1 MWRNVGKIWRNF
13 RKIWEILVNFDR
25 FCHNLRA
32 FMWRK
37 IEPKS
42 TFLEIK
48 WQISGLA
55 HCALSASPCISN
67 FMIRQFLS
75 LGTPPHYTTW
85 FTTIGRL
92 LAPAQLLSSQLP
104 LSELYLPDSR
114 FASRPLGL
122 GSLYFSLLGEE
133 SWPKSLFIHCV
144 SIFRYGLWLGKKTLG
159 ENKWSKN
166 LSSKKHF
173 RLKEIGQK
181 IFGENILGKNTLG
194 EKTIWAKR
202 YWLKMKIY
210 CVLRNI
216 FSKTNIGWKNIEYKE
231 ID

>member
-1 MWRNVGKIWRNF
+1 MPCSTKCYKYQRTQQGNLLKAVGSNNMEKFQMSPHDRCREIWNSPHMACVWWRKRRHIWKNCAF
-13 RKIWEILVNFDR
+13 

-32 FMWRK
+32 FMWRN

-42 TFLEIK
+42 TFLEKK

-55 HCALSASPCISN
+55 HCALSASSCISN

-159 ENKWSKN
+159 ENKLSKN
-166 LSSKKHF
+166 LSSKN
-173 RLKEIGQK
+173 
-181 IFGENILGKNTLG
+181 IFG
-194 EKTIWAKR
+194 
-202 YWLKMKIY
+202 
-210 CVLRNI
+210 
-216 FSKTNIGWKNIEYKE
+216 
-231 ID
+231 